1 MRHLISGE
9 DCAIAGEA
17 TAAVA
22 AAPAAD
28 TFRKSRRFIFRSLL
42 VGAFPRTSSFAAAHS
57 DDAMWTASNR
67 RGFAAVAFN
76 TEALAAERDIGMT
89 GGDQSRMS
97 PDNRLKRLR

>member
-42 VGAFPRTSSFAAAHS
+42 AGAFPLTSSLLPLIPTTHFLGPRR
-57 DDAMWTASNR
+57 TGGASLPW
-67 RGFAAVAFN
+67 AFN
-76 TEALAAERDIGMT
+76 TDALAAERDNGMT
-89 GGDQSRMS
+89 GGDKSRMS
-97 PDNRLKRLR
+97 PD